1 MITVDRTPLAKLPTE
16 LWQDDLWDLVLSV
29 SQIPESVENAANS
42 LELSFLARHAI
53 DLARKFHSIY
63 HRHPI
68 LREEDEQLQTVRLT
82 TATIFRQG
90 LAHLLQILGI
100 PVPEK
105 M

>member
-1 MITVDRTPLAKLPTE
+1 MTC
-16 LWQDDLWDLVLSV
+16 
-29 SQIPESVENAANS
+29 QIPESVESAAHS
-42 LELSFLARHAI
+42 LELSILARHAI

-68 LREEDEQLQTVRLT
+68 LREEDEQLRTVRLA

-90 LAHLLQILGI
+90 LGHLLGILGI